1 MTSPQIAALVVLS
14 AAVALVAIDGTVLSI
29 AIPAL
34 EKDLAPSYTQILW
47 IGDIYAFVLAG
58 LLVTMGNVGDRFGR
72 KRVLLIS
79 ATLFG
84 IVSLG
89 AAMAPSAEI
98 LIAMRAL
105 QGLAGAGLMPPTLA
119 LIRTIFVEPGVRARA
134 IGIWSAAG
142 ATGASVGPTVAGLL
156 VEHYYWGSVMLIN
169 LPIVAFIVLVGFKV
183 LPESKGDTAAPI
195 DVVSVLL
202 SIVGIISITY
212 GITELAYEG
221 LTTIPLLFFFGGI
234 VVLYLFWWRQRRLAH
249 PLLDFTLFK
258 LPGFTGAVT
267 SQLLVVLAVTGSLF
281 FLSIYLQ
288 KVSGFTPLMAG
299 IALIPVSISA
309 LIVAPNTGKFILR
322 FGAAKILLVGLISGG
337 VGLFSLGIL
346 EGGSYWLLIPGLL
359 LLGFTFG
366 SVLTTCSTLVLQS
379 APPERAGA
387 AVGVSETFFELGG
400 ALGIALLGSTVSI
413 LYKAIAGTE
422 AEGLTNIDAY
432 GQALGLTIAGVGV
445 ILFLAA
451 FLIFRVVRR
460 APSPVATNET
470 GA

>member
-1 MTSPQIAALVVLS
+1 MTRPQIAALIVLS

-34 EKDLAPSYTQILW
+34 EQDLAPSYTQILW

-58 LLVTMGNVGDRFGR
+58 LLVTMGNVGDRYGR
-72 KRVLLIS
+72 KRVLLLA
-79 ATLFG
+79 ATFFG

-89 AAMAPSAEI
+89 AALAPSAEI

-142 ATGASVGPTVAGLL
+142 ATGASIGPTVAGFL
-156 VEHYYWGSVMLIN
+156 VEHFYWGSVMLIN
-169 LPIVAFIVLVGFKV
+169 LPIVAFIVIVGVKV
-183 LPESKGDTAAPI
+183 LPESKGDTRAPI
-195 DVVSVLL
+195 DIVSVLL

-221 LTTIPLLFFFGGI
+221 LTTIPILFFFVGI
-234 VVLYLFWWRQRRLAH
+234 IALYLFWWRQQRLVH
-249 PLLDFTLFK
+249 PLLDFSLFK

-267 SQLLVVLAVTGSLF
+267 AQLLVVLAVTGSLF

-288 KVSGFTPLMAG
+288 KVSGFSPLMAG

-309 LIVAPNTGKFILR
+309 LLVAPNTGRFILR
-322 FGAAKILLVGLISGG
+322 FGAAKVLLVGLLVGG
-337 VGLFSLGIL
+337 IGLFSLGIL

-359 LLGFTFG
+359 MLGFTFG

-422 AEGLTNIDAY
+422 AEGLSNTDAY
-432 GQALGLTIAGVGV
+432 GQALGFTIAGVGIV
-445 ILFLAA
+445 LFLVA
-451 FLIFRVVRR
+451 FVIFRVVRK
-460 APSPVATNET
+460 APSPVEGET
-470 GA
+470 AA